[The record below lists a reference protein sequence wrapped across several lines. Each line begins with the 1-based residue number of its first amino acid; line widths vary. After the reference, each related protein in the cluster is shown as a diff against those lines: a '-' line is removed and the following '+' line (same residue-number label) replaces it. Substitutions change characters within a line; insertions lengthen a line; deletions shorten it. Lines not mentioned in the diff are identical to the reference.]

1 LASNYFLQSR
11 RFGECFPPPPVLA
24 ENIFVKLLS
33 DALSDNGTDS
43 RSEIMPATGIFFRAT
58 SGELKL
64 DWHNAP
70 RRQYII
76 LLKGQSE
83 VIVGDGAL
91 RHFGP
96 EDVMLAE
103 DTSGRGHI
111 TRAVND
117 QPRMS
122 IFITAD

>member
-1 LASNYFLQSR
+1 MKVTRLYMGND
-11 RFGECFPPPPVLA
+11 GESHFEDMDVPLKSLDG
-24 ENIFVKLLS
+24 I
-33 DALSDNGTDS
+33 DS
-43 RSEIMPATGIFFRAT
+43 RSDMMPATGVFFRAT
-58 SGELKL
+58 SGEFKL

-76 LLKGQSE
+76 MLKGRSE
-83 VIVGDGAL
+83 VIVGDGTS
-91 RHFGP
+91 RQFGP
-96 EDVMLAE
+96 GDVMLAE

-122 IFITAD
+122 IFVTLD

>member
-1 LASNYFLQSR
+1 MKITRLYSGTD
-11 RFGECFPPPPVLA
+11 GESHFEDIDLPLRSLD
-24 ENIFVKLLS
+24 EN
-33 DALSDNGTDS
+33 DS
-43 RSEIMPATGIFFRAT
+43 RSDILSATGIFFRAT
-58 SGELKL
+58 SGEFKL

-70 RRQYII
+70 RRQYVI

-83 VIVGDGAL
+83 VIIGDGTS
-91 RHFGP
+91 RIFGP
-96 EDVMLAE
+96 GEVMLAE

-111 TRAVND
+111 TKAVND